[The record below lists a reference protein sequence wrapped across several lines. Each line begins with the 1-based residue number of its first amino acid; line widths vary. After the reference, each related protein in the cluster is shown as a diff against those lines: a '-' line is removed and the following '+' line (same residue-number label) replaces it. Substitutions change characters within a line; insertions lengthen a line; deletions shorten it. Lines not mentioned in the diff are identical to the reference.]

1 MITFRYRIRPTLEQV
16 VTLDRFIET
25 CRRLY
30 NRLLCELSQ
39 GRKEGRVLSK
49 AAAQALLPVWKRGDF
64 PELGNVYAKV
74 AQMVVQQL
82 YANLAGLARKKGRGH
97 KVGRLRYKGRGH
109 KVGRLR
115 YKGRGHKV
123 GRLRYK
129 GRGWYTSLN
138 YNQSGFKLDWA
149 RGKIRLAKVGVIKAT
164 FHRVLPMGLTV
175 KGIIVKRT
183 QVNRWFACFQCA
195 EKPARAI

>member
-97 KVGRLRYKGRGH
+97 KVGRLRYKGRG
-109 KVGRLR
+109 
-115 YKGRGHKV
+115 
-123 GRLRYK
+123 
-129 GRGWYTSLN
+129 WYTSLN